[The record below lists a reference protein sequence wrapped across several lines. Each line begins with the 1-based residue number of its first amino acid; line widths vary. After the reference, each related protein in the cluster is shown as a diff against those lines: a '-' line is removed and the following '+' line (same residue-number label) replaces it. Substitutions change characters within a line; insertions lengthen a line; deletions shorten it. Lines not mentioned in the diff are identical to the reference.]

1 MDCTDAPLQRP
12 VTMAP
17 RRDANQPAQQPT
29 DSASAS
35 AASYS
40 RLDKKAPRAH
50 RSWARTLC
58 VWGCILP
65 LVTIALMVALPLLYK
80 FSDRTAATAAAPT
93 RPSPRDMLIAAP
105 LSASRRT
112 AHASRRM
119 KTLQPGQPFS
129 IISNQTFIAQPANVH
144 SRFR

>member
-1 MDCTDAPLQRP
+1 MQRP
-12 VTMAP
+12 STMAP
-17 RRDANQPAQQPT
+17 RRDANQPAQPT
-29 DSASAS
+29 ASASAS

-80 FSDRTAATAAAPT
+80 LSDRTATAATAAAPT
-93 RPSPRDMLIAAP
+93 APRPVTCSSNRPFCISL
-105 LSASRRT
+105 
-112 AHASRRM
+112 HARSRRM

>member
-1 MDCTDAPLQRP
+1 
-12 VTMAP
+12 MAP

-29 DSASAS
+29 ASASAS

-40 RLDKKAPRAH
+40 RLDKKSPRAH

-80 FSDRTAATAAAPT
+80 FSERTATAATAAAPT
-93 RPSPRDMLIAAP
+93 RPSPRDMLIAP
-105 LSASRRT
+105 LSASACIT
-112 AHASRRM
+112 HVSRRM

>member
-1 MDCTDAPLQRP
+1 
-12 VTMAP
+12 MAP

-29 DSASAS
+29 ASASAS

-40 RLDKKAPRAH
+40 RLDKKSPRAQ

-80 FSDRTAATAAAPT
+80 FSERTATAAPAAAPT
-93 RPSPRDMLIAAP
+93 GPPPRDMLIAAA
-105 LSASRRT
+105 LSASL
-112 AHASRRM
+112 HARSRRM